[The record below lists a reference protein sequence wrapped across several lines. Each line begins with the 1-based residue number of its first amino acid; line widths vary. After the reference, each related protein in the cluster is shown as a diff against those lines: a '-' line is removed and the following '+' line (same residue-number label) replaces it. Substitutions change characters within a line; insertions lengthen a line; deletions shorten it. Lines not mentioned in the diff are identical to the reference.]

1 MTLEIEKVFGLVNHL
16 FLITALEKYAFKED
30 FIKWIQILIQNQE
43 SCVINGGT
51 TTTTTT
57 TTTRSHFKTER
68 NQTR

>member
-1 MTLEIEKVFGLVNHL
+1 MTLEIEQAFGLVNHL
-16 FLITALEKYAFKED
+16 FLITALEKYAFRKD

-57 TTTRSHFKTER
+57 TTSHFKIER
-68 NQTR
+68 YQTR